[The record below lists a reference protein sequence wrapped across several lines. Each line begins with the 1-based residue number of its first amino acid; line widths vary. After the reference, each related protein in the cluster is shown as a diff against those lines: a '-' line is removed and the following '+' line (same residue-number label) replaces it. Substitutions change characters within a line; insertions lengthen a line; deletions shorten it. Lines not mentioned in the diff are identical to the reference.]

1 MKAAVLREVGKPLQ
15 IEDVQINKPGP
26 REVLVR
32 TKAAGLCHSDLHFM
46 EGSYPHPLPAVL
58 GHESAG
64 VVEAVGSEV
73 RTVKPG
79 DHVITC
85 LSAYCGHC
93 ESCLTGR
100 LSLCVSPETKRDSG
114 DEPRLTQNGAPL
126 PQFLNLSSFAEY
138 MLIHEHA
145 CVSIRKDMPLD
156 RAALIGCSVM
166 TGVGA
171 AIHTSG
177 VRPGETVA
185 VIGCGGVGLSAINGA
200 AIAGAGRII
209 AVDMFGSK
217 DNLAREFG
225 ATDFIDASKT
235 DAVKEVL
242 EMTRGGVH
250 HAFEAIGLS
259 KTAEQAFNMLRRGGT
274 ANIIGMIPI
283 GQNVTLPGAAFL
295 GEKRIQGSLMGSNR
309 FPVDM
314 PRLVDFYMSGKLK
327 LDEMISQRIRLDQVN
342 EGFADMKKGG
352 LATDP
357 FPEPDQGL
365 ASWRGPS
372 SGAVQIRS
380 SAFSGGRQTA
390 TPRGPS
396 TTGRS
401 TRMGSRTMAA
411 ASWSSVTPV
420 PVRPRAS
427 ADVPRWR
434 RNARRGSPAR
444 AASDFSWASVQPALR
459 YSTTL
464 GSTPLSRSRARV
476 LREVPQAGLW

>member
-26 REVLVR
+26 HEVLIR
-32 TKAAGLCHSDLHFM
+32 TAAAGLCHSDLHFIQ
-46 EGSYPHPLPAVL
+46 GSYPTALPAVL

-64 VVEAVGSEV
+64 IVEQIGSEV
-73 RTVKPG
+73 RTVKVG

-100 LSLCVSPETKRDSG
+100 LSLCVSPETKRG
-114 DEPRLTQNGAPL
+114 AEDEPRLSNGAGPVA
-126 PQFLNLSSFAEY
+126 QFLNLSSFAEQ

-145 CVSIRKDMPLD
+145 CVAIRKDMPLD

-171 AIHTSG
+171 AVHTSN

-185 VIGCGGVGLSAINGA
+185 VIGCGGVGLAAINGA

-209 AVDMFGSK
+209 AIDMLASK

-235 DAVKEVL
+235 DAVAEVL
-242 EMTRGGVH
+242 QMTKGGVH
-250 HAFEAIGLS
+250 HSFEAIGLG

-274 ANIIGMIPI
+274 ANVIGMIPL
-283 GQNVTLPGAAFL
+283 GQTVNLMGAAFL
-295 GEKRIQGSLMGSNR
+295 GEKRIQGSMMGSNR

-342 EGFADMKKGG
+342 EGFEEMKKGEM
-352 LATDP
+352 A
-357 FPEPDQGL
+357 
-365 ASWRGPS
+365 
-372 SGAVQIRS
+372 RS
-380 SAFSGGRQTA
+380 VIVF
-390 TPRGPS
+390 
-396 TTGRS
+396 
-401 TRMGSRTMAA
+401 
-411 ASWSSVTPV
+411 
-420 PVRPRAS
+420 
-427 ADVPRWR
+427 
-434 RNARRGSPAR
+434 N
-444 AASDFSWASVQPALR
+444 
-459 YSTTL
+459 
-464 GSTPLSRSRARV
+464 
-476 LREVPQAGLW
+476 